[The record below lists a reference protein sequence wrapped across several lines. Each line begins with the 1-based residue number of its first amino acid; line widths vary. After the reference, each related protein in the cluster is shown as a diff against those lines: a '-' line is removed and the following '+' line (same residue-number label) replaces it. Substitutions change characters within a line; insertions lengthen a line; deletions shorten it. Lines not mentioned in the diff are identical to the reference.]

1 MFNDEQLLDHLQT
14 VNTLKVESLVT
25 AEWNLND
32 LQSIANYGNYRYRPN
47 DPAVPIY
54 NALAAS
60 YDVNDEG
67 NFYVDALESTTIS
80 QYAVENDDASLL
92 FTNAEVDRSLYFSL
106 KECFQPFRP
115 RSGINKALF
124 FDNKYIDNITSAK
137 RPRYYLA
144 SRYDKFKYWNSYRR
158 ELYEVSASPTVT
170 GSGLP
175 TFIELMNNSTV
186 QDKKGVVKYTVSPSA
201 TYISKERGISNRV
214 ATNNIGY
221 EIDDAVPFVVYENN
235 FAINR
240 IVVKMQTNLAETSKG
255 TIRNRLDDITLDDP
269 LGDINKSSI
278 PKRWS
283 VQYLDENNN
292 WVTATS
298 FNENSTRR
306 DGTNIVKYDGYVELY
321 YGILIPEEYKTNF
334 NLVQNL
340 SSSAILVNGLLP
352 GEAYLVGATETD
364 PGDLY
369 IWNGTEW
376 DISVPEYGFSL
387 LEDDDTKRIGMVRT
401 LVDPEYFEVDG
412 IRTYRE
418 VKFIK
423 GLRIVVESMYGPET
437 TFDLIELSPRLKAD
451 ISNYV
456 VTFETNRSIAKSNTG
471 LPVGGLVA
479 SNGQITLMN
488 YDEAFSENNDS
499 SLIKGLLKPNVKFD
513 FYEAILN
520 VDGFDKFIPIKT
532 LYSEE
537 FPVVVGGLFDVTVPL
552 RDNYFRFETATA
564 PSILLN
570 NTTLTKAVA
579 VLLDSIGFSNYIFRN
594 ITTKNDPVVPFFFI
608 EPDASVADVLE
619 RLAIST
625 QTAMFFDEN
634 NDFVVMTK
642 DYLLPDTADRSTD
655 YVLYGQRT
663 ALSSGSVLPNI
674 IEVSGVET
682 RILNNGKINYV
693 TRYIQRSPASL
704 SQATKI
710 DEDRTYI
717 YKPVLL
723 WEVGND
729 IATKTIN
736 EQSKSTGFSLGAV
749 ALNTTLDNQP
759 PRVENNTVVNNII
772 DLGENVYWLPRFQGY
787 LYSSGEIIRY
797 DAVEYIIPGQGTFW
811 ITNNQEYQK
820 YFANLPFNG
829 KMYPTGNIRIYAE
842 PYYINLTS
850 ASVAGLDPG
859 VTYKNGEVKSHGRGQ
874 FGTDVVTHT
883 SGISPYWTSNDNVRG
898 LKMNSSFIFSTTPT
912 NKISFP
918 PKSASATLFSGIGID
933 NSTALSS
940 SRSSIIANFMRQS
953 IPSDDVLKNYKTT
966 TAGTIQS
973 SALVFTGPSPMPTAI
988 DKRDFVTYVTKTLD
1002 LDYKHFGTRM
1012 RIIGKSKYGDKIL
1025 TPQNPTDYYSV
1036 QPLTPNDTPKIEGGS
1051 GGISVLLNSNTGC
1064 GYYFEIVSLT
1074 GDNLERYTTADPD
1087 TGETTSV
1094 LHNVIF
1100 YKVQPGVVSGETV
1113 AVPYKLWGGIAKILV
1128 DEGRFVGNDRI
1139 VNQDNP
1145 TVYDLS
1151 VEYEDIGTSIRR
1163 FYLYLNNK
1171 LISVVDDPSPLPKF
1185 NDMAL
1190 FVRGSAKCMF
1200 DNIYA
1205 LKNLQSKESSVT
1217 VVNSTSK
1224 PFSNREISSSEALRT
1239 YAMSGIVQSTYL
1251 SGLNPSSGPK
1261 YSIYF
1266 DEFGTIFRECAYF
1279 NIKYDKAYPAFLA
1292 FLAPTFNSEKT
1303 YTASG
1308 FRAGSY
1314 GAEFLIFNNTDK
1326 AIVLDETSGSYLR
1339 IIGVTFTQNTSGVLT
1354 VDDFYKDLSNFSDP
1368 VVVNGTIVSPQTS
1381 DKIYQDVKLSRSK
1394 YGDRSFTLE
1403 SPYIQSYDQARDIM
1417 EWMTKKTIRPR
1428 KNIYVETFGTPH
1440 IQLGDLLTIN
1450 YRFPEQNDK
1459 AGTLFVEPDK
1469 KFVVTEIFYSRSAS
1483 GIRNRLRMV
1492 EA

>member
-1 MFNDEQLLDHLQT
+1 MFNDEELLDHLQT

-32 LQSIANYGNYRYRPN
+32 LQSIANYGNYRFRPN
-47 DPAVPIY
+47 DSASPIY
-54 NALAAS
+54 NALVSS

-67 NFYVDALESTTIS
+67 NFYTDALESKVIS
-80 QYAVENDDASLL
+80 EYAVDDNDASLL
-92 FTNAEVDRSLYFSL
+92 FTDPEVDRSLYFSL

-124 FDNKYIDNITSAK
+124 FNDKYIDNITSAR

-144 SRYDKFKYWNSYRR
+144 SRYDKFKYWNSYRK
-158 ELYEVSASPTVT
+158 ELYKANASAE
-170 GSGLP
+170 
-175 TFIELMNNSTV
+175 F
-186 QDKKGVVKYTVSPSA
+186 
-201 TYISKERGISNRV
+201 ISKERGISSKTQAND
-214 ATNNIGY
+214 IGY
-221 EIDDAVPFVVYENN
+221 EIDDAVPFVIYENS

-240 IVVKMQTNLAETSKG
+240 IVLKMQANLAETSRG
-255 TIRNRLDDITLDDP
+255 TVRNLLDGTTLEDP

-283 VQYLDENNN
+283 IQYLDENNN
-292 WVTATS
+292 WNTAID
-298 FNENSTRR
+298 FDEDSTRR

-321 YGILIPEEYKTNF
+321 YGLIIPEDYKTNF
-334 NLVQNL
+334 NLVDSL
-340 SSSAILVNGLLP
+340 SSSALLVDGLLA
-352 GEAYLVGATETD
+352 GEAYLVGSSQSST
-364 PGDLY
+364 GQLY
-369 IWNGTEW
+369 IWDGTTW
-376 DISVPEYGFSL
+376 DVSVPEYGFSL

-401 LVDPEYFEVDG
+401 LVDPEYFEIDG
-412 IRTYRE
+412 LRTYRE
-418 VKFIK
+418 VKYIK
-423 GLRIVVESMYGPET
+423 GLRVVVQTMYGPET

-456 VTFETNRSIAKSNTG
+456 LTFETSRSLAKSNTG

-488 YDEAFSENNDS
+488 YDETFSENNND

-513 FYEAILN
+513 FYEAILDVN
-520 VDGFDKFIPIKT
+520 GFDKFIPIKT

-537 FPVVVGGLFDVTVPL
+537 FPVVVGGLFDINVSL
-552 RDNYFRFETATA
+552 RDSYFRFETATA

-594 ITTKNDPVVPFFFI
+594 ITTKNDPVIPFFFV
-608 EPDASVADVLE
+608 ETDASVAEVLE
-619 RLAIST
+619 RLSIST

-642 DYLLPDTADRSTD
+642 DYLLPDTADRSVD
-655 YVLYGQRT
+655 YTLYGQRT
-663 ALSSGSVLPNI
+663 AVSAGSVLPNI
-674 IEVSGVET
+674 IQIEGVDT
-682 RILNNGKINYV
+682 KILNNGKINYV

-723 WEVGND
+723 WEIGND

-736 EQSKSTGFSLGAV
+736 EQSKSTGYSLGAV
-749 ALNTTLDNQP
+749 ALNTTLNDQP
-759 PRVENNTVVNNII
+759 PRVESNVIVNNII

-787 LYSSGEIIRY
+787 LYANGEIIRY
-797 DAVEYIIPGQGTFW
+797 DAVEYTIPGQGTFW
-811 ITNNQEYQK
+811 ITSNQEYQK

-842 PYYINLTS
+842 PYYINLES
-850 ASVAGLDPG
+850 ASVVGLDPG
-859 VTYKNGEVKSHGRGQ
+859 VTYKNGEVKAHGRAQ
-874 FGTDVVTHT
+874 FGTVITEHT
-883 SGISPYWTSNDNVRG
+883 AGLSSYWTDNNNVRG
-898 LKMNSSFIFSTTPT
+898 IKMSSSYIFTTTPT
-912 NKISFP
+912 NSISFP
-918 PKSASATLFSGIGID
+918 PKTSLTLAGVGVD
-933 NSTALSS
+933 NTTALSS
-940 SRSSIIANFMRQS
+940 TRSSIIANFMRQS
-953 IPSDDVLKNYKTT
+953 IPSDDVLKDYKTT

-973 SALVFTGPSPMPTAI
+973 SALVFTGPTPMPTTI
-988 DKRDFVTYVTKTLD
+988 DKRDFVTYVYKEMNS
-1002 LDYKHFGTRM
+1002 DYKHFGTRM
-1012 RIIGKSKYGDKIL
+1012 RIVGKSKSGDKVL
-1025 TPQNPTDYYSV
+1025 TPQNATDYYTV
-1036 QPLTPNDTPKIEGGS
+1036 EPLTANDTPKIEGGS
-1051 GGISVLLNSNTGC
+1051 GGIAVLLNSSTGC

-1074 GDNLERYTTADPD
+1074 GDNLERYTTADPT

-1094 LHNVIF
+1094 VHNIIF
-1100 YKVQPGVVSGETV
+1100 YKIQPGTVNNTTV
-1113 AVPYKLWGGIAKILV
+1113 AVPYKLWGGLTKILV
-1128 DEGRFVGNDRI
+1128 DEGRFVGNDRV
-1139 VNQDNP
+1139 VNQQNP

-1151 VEYEDIGTSIRR
+1151 VEYETIGDTRR
-1163 FYLYLNNK
+1163 FYLYINNV
-1171 LISVVDDPSPLPKF
+1171 LISTVDDTSPLPIY
-1185 NDMAL
+1185 NNIAL
-1190 FVRGSAKCMF
+1190 FTRGSSKCMF
-1200 DNIYA
+1200 DNVYA

-1217 VVNSTSK
+1217 VVSSTSK
-1224 PFSNREISSSEALRT
+1224 PFSNKEILSSDALRT

-1251 SGLNPSSGPK
+1251 SGINPNSGPK

-1292 FLAPTFNSEKT
+1292 FLAPTFNSERT

-1339 IIGVTFTQNTSGVLT
+1339 IIGVTFTQNTSNVLT
-1354 VDDFYKDLSNFSDP
+1354 VDDYYKDLSNFSDP
-1368 VVVNGTIVSPQTS
+1368 ATVNNILVSPQTS

-1417 EWMTKKTIRPR
+1417 EWMVKKTIRPR
-1428 KNIYVETFGTPH
+1428 KNMYIETFGTPH
-1440 IQLGDLLTIN
+1440 IQLGDLLTVN
-1450 YRFPEQNDK
+1450 YTFPEQNNQP
-1459 AGTLFVEPDK
+1459 GTIFVDTTK

>member
-1 MFNDEQLLDHLQT
+1 MFRDEDLLDHLQN

-32 LQSIANYGNYRYRPN
+32 LQSIENYGNYRYRKN
-47 DPAVPIY
+47 DSASPIY
-54 NALAAS
+54 NALVSA
-60 YDVNDEG
+60 YDINDEG
-67 NFYVDALESTTIS
+67 NFYLNALESNTIS
-80 QYAVENDDASLL
+80 EYAVDDNDASLL
-92 FTNAEVDRSLYFSL
+92 FTNKEVDRELYFSL

-115 RSGINKALF
+115 RSGINKTLF
-124 FDNKYIDNITSAK
+124 FNDKYIDNITSAR
-137 RPRYYLA
+137 RPRYYLS
-144 SRYDKFKYWNSYRR
+144 SRYDKFKYWNSFRKESYK
-158 ELYEVSASPTVT
+158 VNASANFV
-170 GSGLP
+170 
-175 TFIELMNNSTV
+175 
-186 QDKKGVVKYTVSPSA
+186 
-201 TYISKERGISNRV
+201 SKERGISNKTQ
-214 ATNNIGY
+214 ANEIGY
-221 EIDDAVPFVVYENN
+221 EIDDAVPFVVYEDS

-255 TIRNRLDDITLDDP
+255 DIRNRLDDIVLEDP

-283 VQYLDENNN
+283 IQYLDESNN

-298 FNENSTRR
+298 FDEDSTRR

-321 YGILIPEEYKTNF
+321 YGLVIPEEYKTNF
-334 NLVQNL
+334 NLVQSL
-340 SSSAILVNGLLP
+340 SSSALLVDGLLA
-352 GEAYLVGATETD
+352 GESYLVGATETD
-364 PGDLY
+364 AGDLY
-369 IWNGTEW
+369 IWNGSTW
-376 DISVPEYGFSL
+376 DISAPEYGFSL

-418 VKFIK
+418 IKFIK
-423 GLRIVVESMYGPET
+423 GLRIAVETMYGPET

-451 ISNYV
+451 VSNYV
-456 VTFETNRSIAKSNTG
+456 VTFETNRSLAKSNTG

-479 SNGQITLMN
+479 STGQITLMN
-488 YDEAFSENNDS
+488 HDEAFSENNDN

-513 FYEAILN
+513 FYEAILDVN
-520 VDGFDKFIPIKT
+520 GFDKFIPIKT
-532 LYSEE
+532 LYTEE
-537 FPVVVGGLFDVTVPL
+537 FPVVVGGLFDITVPL
-552 RDNYFRFETATA
+552 RDSYFRFETTSA

-579 VLLDSIGFSNYIFRN
+579 VLLDSIGFSNYIFKN
-594 ITTKNDPVVPFFFI
+594 ITTKNDPVIPFFFI
-608 EPDASVADVLE
+608 EPDAAVSEILE
-619 RLAIST
+619 RLSIST

-642 DYLLPDTADRSTD
+642 DYLLPDTADRAVD
-655 YVLYGQRT
+655 YTLYGQRT
-663 ALSSGSVLPNI
+663 SVSSGSVLPNM
-674 IEVSGVET
+674 IEISGVDT
-682 RILNNGKINYV
+682 KILNNGKINYV

-729 IATKTIN
+729 SATKTIN

-749 ALNTTLDNQP
+749 ALNANLNNQP
-759 PRVENNTVVNNII
+759 PTVESNVIINNII
-772 DLGENVYWLPRFQGY
+772 DLGENIYWLPRFQGY
-787 LYSSGEIIRY
+787 LYANGEIIRY
-797 DAVEYIIPGQGTFW
+797 DAVEYTVPGQGTFW

-842 PYYINLTS
+842 PYYINLVS

-859 VTYKNGEVKSHGRGQ
+859 VAFKNGDVKSHGRAQ
-874 FGTDVVTHT
+874 FGTSITEHNA
-883 SGISPYWTSNDNVRG
+883 GITPYWLNNDNVRG
-898 LKMNSSFIFSTTPT
+898 IRMSSKYIFTTTPT
-912 NKISFP
+912 ESISFP
-918 PKSASATLFSGIGID
+918 AKVSVSSSATIGMD
-933 NSTALSS
+933 NDTALSS
-940 SRSSIIANFMRQS
+940 SRTSIIANFMRQS

-966 TAGTIQS
+966 TSGTIQS
-973 SALVFTGPSPMPTAI
+973 SALVFTGPSPMPTTI
-988 DKRDFVTYVTKTLD
+988 DKRDFVTYVYKQLD
-1002 LDYKHFGTRM
+1002 EDYKHFGTRM
-1012 RIIGKSKYGDKIL
+1012 RIIGKSKSGDKIL
-1025 TPQNPTDYYSV
+1025 TPQNPTDYYTV
-1036 QPLTPNDTPKIEGGS
+1036 QPLTANDTPKIEGGS
-1051 GGISVLLNSNTGC
+1051 GGIAVLLNSTNGC

-1074 GDNLERYTTADPD
+1074 GDNLERYTTADPN
-1087 TGETTSV
+1087 TGETTTV

-1100 YKVQPGVVSGETV
+1100 YKVQPGLDNYVNPKTGVSGTQNA

-1128 DEGRFVGNDRI
+1128 DEGRFVGNDR
-1139 VNQDNP
+1139 VANQDNP

-1151 VEYEDIGTSIRR
+1151 VEYENIGDIRR
-1163 FYLYLNNK
+1163 FYLYINNS
-1171 LISVVDDPSPLPKF
+1171 LISVVDDKSPLPIY
-1185 NDMAL
+1185 NNMAL
-1190 FVRGSAKCMF
+1190 FTRGSSKCMF

-1205 LKNLQSKESSVT
+1205 LKNLQSKESNVSVI
-1217 VVNSTSK
+1217 NSVSK
-1224 PFSNREISSSEALRT
+1224 PFSNKEVLSSDALRT

-1251 SGLNPSSGPK
+1251 SGINPNSGPK

-1266 DEFGTIFRECAYF
+1266 EEFGTILRECAYF
-1279 NIKYDKAYPAFLA
+1279 NVKYDKAYPAFLA
-1292 FLAPTFNSEKT
+1292 FLAPTFNSERT

-1354 VDDFYKDLSNFSDP
+1354 VDDYYKDLSNFSDP

-1381 DKIYQDVKLSRSK
+1381 DKIYQNVKLSRSK

-1403 SPYIQSYDQARDIM
+1403 SPYIQSHDQARDIM

-1428 KNIYVETFGTPH
+1428 KNVYIETFGTPH

-1450 YRFPEQNDK
+1450 YRFPEQNNK
-1459 AGTLFVEPDK
+1459 QGTLFVEPDK
-1469 KFVVTEIFYSRSAS
+1469 KFIVTEIFYSRSAS

>member
-1 MFNDEQLLDHLQT
+1 MFNDEELLDHLQT

-32 LQSIANYGNYRYRPN
+32 LQSIENYGNYRYRPN
-47 DPAVPIY
+47 DSASPIY
-54 NALAAS
+54 NALVSS

-67 NFYVDALESTTIS
+67 NFYLDALESKVIS
-80 QYAVENDDASLL
+80 EYAVDDNDASLL
-92 FTNAEVDRSLYFSL
+92 FTNTEVDRSLYFSL

-124 FDNKYIDNITSAK
+124 FDNKYIDNITSAR

-158 ELYEVSASPTVT
+158 ELYKANASAN
-170 GSGLP
+170 
-175 TFIELMNNSTV
+175 F
-186 QDKKGVVKYTVSPSA
+186 
-201 TYISKERGISNRV
+201 ISKERGISNKTQ
-214 ATNNIGY
+214 ANAIGY
-221 EIDDAVPFVVYENN
+221 EIEDAVPFVIYENN

-240 IVVKMQTNLAETSKG
+240 IVLKMQTNLAETSKG
-255 TIRNRLDDITLDDP
+255 TIRNRLDDVSVEDP

-283 VQYLDENNN
+283 IQYLDEANN
-292 WVTATS
+292 WNTAID
-298 FNENSTRR
+298 FDEDSTRR

-321 YGILIPEEYKTNF
+321 YGLIAPDDYKTNF
-334 NLVQNL
+334 NLVDNL
-340 SSSAILVNGLLP
+340 SSSALLVNGLLA
-352 GEAYLVGATETD
+352 GEAYLVGSSTTD
-364 PGDLY
+364 PGELY
-369 IWNGTEW
+369 IWDGAAW

-401 LVDPEYFEVDG
+401 LVDPEYFEIDG

-418 VKFIK
+418 VKYIK
-423 GLRIVVESMYGPET
+423 GLRVVVETMYGPET

-456 VTFETNRSIAKSNTG
+456 STFETNRSLAKSNTG
-471 LPVGGLVA
+471 LPVGGLLA

-513 FYEAILN
+513 FYEAILDVN
-520 VDGFDKFIPIKT
+520 GFDKFIPIKT

-537 FPVVVGGLFDVTVPL
+537 FPVVVGGLFDVNVPL
-552 RDNYFRFETATA
+552 RDSYFRFETATA

-594 ITTKNDPVVPFFFI
+594 ITTKNDPVIPFFFV
-608 EPDASVADVLE
+608 ETDASVAEVLE
-619 RLAIST
+619 RLSIST

-634 NDFVVMTK
+634 NDFVIMTK
-642 DYLLPDTADRSTD
+642 DYLLPDTADRAVD
-655 YVLYGQRT
+655 YTLYGQRT
-663 ALSSGSVLPNI
+663 AASSGSVLPNI
-674 IEVSGVET
+674 IQIEGVDT
-682 RILNNGKINYV
+682 KILNNGKINYV

-749 ALNTTLDNQP
+749 ALNTTLNDQP
-759 PRVENNTVVNNII
+759 PSVESNLVVNNII

-787 LYSSGEIIRY
+787 LYANGEIIRY
-797 DAVEYIIPGQGTFW
+797 DAVEYTIPGQGTFW
-811 ITNNQEYQK
+811 ITSNQEYQK
-820 YFANLPFNG
+820 YFAELPFNG
-829 KMYPTGNIRIYAE
+829 KMYPTGNVRIYSE
-842 PYYINLTS
+842 PYYVNLAS
-850 ASVAGLDPG
+850 ASVVGLDPG
-859 VTYKNGEVKSHGRGQ
+859 VTYKNGEVKSHGRAQ
-874 FGTDVVTHT
+874 FGTTITEHT
-883 SGISPYWTSNDNVRG
+883 AGLSSYWTDNANVRG
-898 LKMNSSFIFSTTPT
+898 IKMSSNYIFTTTPT
-912 NKISFP
+912 NSISFP
-918 PKSASATLFSGIGID
+918 PKQSLNLAGVGMD
-933 NSTALSS
+933 NTTALSS
-940 SRSSIIANFMRQS
+940 TRTSIIANFMRQS
-953 IPSDDVLKNYKTT
+953 IPSDDVLKDYKTT

-973 SALVFTGPSPMPTAI
+973 SALVFTGPTPLPTNI
-988 DKRDFVTYVTKTLD
+988 EKRDFVTYVYKEMNND
-1002 LDYKHFGTRM
+1002 FKHFGTRM
-1012 RIIGKSKYGDKIL
+1012 RIIGKSIYGDKIL
-1025 TPQNPTDYYSV
+1025 TPQNAVDYYTV
-1036 QPLTPNDTPKIEGGS
+1036 EPLTANDTPKIEGGS
-1051 GGISVLLNSNTGC
+1051 GGIAVLLNSSTGC

-1074 GDNLERYTTADPD
+1074 GDNLERYTTADAT
-1087 TGETTSV
+1087 TGATTSV
-1094 LHNVIF
+1094 VHNVIF
-1100 YKVQPGVVSGETV
+1100 YKVQPGTVNNTTV
-1113 AVPYKLWGGIAKILV
+1113 AVPYKLWGGLTKILV
-1128 DEGRFVGNDRI
+1128 DEGRFVGNDR
-1139 VNQDNP
+1139 VANQTNP

-1151 VEYEDIGTSIRR
+1151 VEYENIGDTRR
-1163 FYLYLNNK
+1163 FYLYINNI
-1171 LISVVDDPSPLPKF
+1171 LISTVDDTSPLPLY
-1185 NDMAL
+1185 NNIAL
-1190 FVRGSAKCMF
+1190 FTRGPSKCMF
-1200 DNIYA
+1200 DNVYA
-1205 LKNLQSKESSVT
+1205 LKNLQSKESSVS

-1224 PFSNREISSSEALRT
+1224 PFSSKEILSSDALRT

-1251 SGLNPSSGPK
+1251 SGINPNSGPK

-1279 NIKYDKAYPAFLA
+1279 NVKYDKAYPAFLA
-1292 FLAPTFNSEKT
+1292 FLAPTFNSERT

-1314 GAEFLIFNNTDK
+1314 GAEFLVFNNTDK

-1339 IIGVTFTQNTSGVLT
+1339 IIGVTFTQNTSGVLN
-1354 VDDFYKDLSNFSDP
+1354 VDDYFKDLSNFSDP
-1368 VVVNGTIVSPQTS
+1368 VVVNNVIVSPQVSEKT
-1381 DKIYQDVKLSRSK
+1381 YQNVKSSRSK

-1417 EWMTKKTIRPR
+1417 EWMVKKTIRPR
-1428 KNIYVETFGTPH
+1428 KNMYIETFGTPH
-1440 IQLGDLLTIN
+1440 IQLGDLLTVN
-1450 YRFPEQNDK
+1450 YRFPEQNNQE
-1459 AGTLFVEPDK
+1459 GTIFVDIDK